1 MKVISVS
8 WIIIQLVNQL
18 DVLAY
23 DAVSGHVFTLNHFR
37 FENTNLLIQGRFKVF
52 HRETEPVGLL
62 KLVC

>member
-1 MKVISVS
+1 MR
-8 WIIIQLVNQL
+8 QNEGDFGELDNQL

-23 DAVSGHVFTLNHFR
+23 DAVSGHVFTLNHLIR
-37 FENTNLLIQGRFKVF
+37 FANPNLLIQGRFKVF